1 MFRYI
6 RVVSELMLSQ
16 FGNDRW
22 LATAPDFTA
31 MQGLPEDLLKKK
43 AVLPV
48 PYQLSKRALYLRPST
63 NSPSPLSS

>member
-6 RVVSELMLSQ
+6 RVVPEPMLSQ
-16 FGNDRW
+16 VSNDRW

-31 MQGLPEDLLKKK
+31 MQGHPEVKKK

-48 PYQLSKRALYLRPST
+48 PYQLSKRALYLRPAT